1 MDRKVA
7 ILGSELFQG
16 KTSPSLVSEVDP
28 LKCLW
33 LTARNNISKARY
45 VNMRLALLK
54 HVKLAPYS
62 FLRELRMAITPQ
74 LHTWPLNCAP
84 EEQRGVYAELGEAIR
99 IVVQRMIQFG
109 SGEWMPCCNHE
120 GNSCSN
126 LVGLAD
132 NCQILAV
139 RSDICKIGQLSD
151 RTTVSAD
158 NCQIRQ
164 LSDRTTVRSD
174 NCQIGQLSVGQLSV
188 GHGQLSEK
196 TVSAL
201 KKL

>member
-1 MDRKVA
+1 MSTNTLPYLEKAFHGQQFRKCYVRSVVLNTQFPKLNA
-7 ILGSELFQG
+7 ERQIH
-16 KTSPSLVSEVDP
+16 
-28 LKCLW
+28 CLTQRHE
-33 LTARNNISKARY
+33 TA
-45 VNMRLALLK
+45 
-54 HVKLAPYS
+54 
-62 FLRELRMAITPQ
+62 
-74 LHTWPLNCAP
+74 
-84 EEQRGVYAELGEAIR
+84 
-99 IVVQRMIQFG
+99 
-109 SGEWMPCCNHE
+109 
-120 GNSCSN
+120 
-126 LVGLAD
+126 GLAD

>member
-1 MDRKVA
+1 M
-7 ILGSELFQG
+7 
-16 KTSPSLVSEVDP
+16 DP
-28 LKCLW
+28 LPSVVCFSIPVLGGGAISH
-33 LTARNNISKARY
+33 LTRPKKAKIANKNIPK
-45 VNMRLALLK
+45 N
-54 HVKLAPYS
+54 
-62 FLRELRMAITPQ
+62 
-74 LHTWPLNCAP
+74 
-84 EEQRGVYAELGEAIR
+84 GLG
-99 IVVQRMIQFG
+99 
-109 SGEWMPCCNHE
+109 
-120 GNSCSN
+120 
-126 LVGLAD
+126 D